1 MGKVILITGGARSG
15 KSAYAL
21 TIAGRK
27 KGKVAFIATAQAK
40 DAEMKSRIS
49 LHKVARPK
57 NWVTFEE
64 PHDIAILLKKLDPSF
79 RTAVIDCL
87 TLWITNL
94 IMKKADDA
102 CIEKKTREMLDILK
116 NNKIDAVFV
125 TNEVGLGIVPDNKL
139 ARRFRDIAGRVNQA
153 VARQADEMYFMISS
167 MPLKMK

>member
-1 MGKVILITGGARSG
+1 MGKIILITGGARSG
-15 KSAYAL
+15 KSGFAL

-40 DAEMKSRIS
+40 DAEMKKRIT
-49 LHKVARPK
+49 LHKACRPK

-64 PHDIAILLKKLDPSF
+64 PYDIASLLKKLAPSF

-102 CIEKKTREMLDILK
+102 CIEKEALKMLDVLNK
-116 NNKIDAVFV
+116 SKIDAIFV
-125 TNEVGLGIVPDNKL
+125 TNEVGSGIGPDNKL
-139 ARRFRDIAGRVNQA
+139 ARRFRDASGRINQL
-153 VARQADEMYFMISS
+153 VARQANEMYFMISGV
-167 MPLKMK
+167 PLKMK